1 MDANPYVIE
10 RMTAEYCQRRL
21 AEAKNFRLLRTLRV
35 LRAGETPA
43 ESRPLWCPLVLAF
56 ARGLIGLGRRLQAV
70 AEPPAQPAC
79 ETC

>member
-1 MDANPYVIE
+1 MDANPYLIE

-21 AEAKNFRLLRTLRV
+21 AEAKNFRLLR
-35 LRAGETPA
+35 AGKTPA
-43 ESRPLWCPLVLAF
+43 ESRSLWCPLVLAF
-56 ARGLIGLGRRLQAV
+56 AHGMIALGRRLQAA